1 MNQTVITPHQNCE
14 AFGCPLLGSMSTRVG
29 SGPFFCRHHYG
40 KDPSKNAA
48 ITEKIKR
55 YLELF
60 EYLELAKNG
69 GRPQVEAYDRYVR
82 SINRA
87 DLAPTQVLNRGNQKI
102 DEWLQTGSLYY
113 RVHSTITREIRE
125 S

>member
-48 ITEKIKR
+48 ITERIKR

-69 GRPQVEAYDRYVR
+69 GRPQMEAYDRYVR

-102 DEWLQTGSLYY
+102 DEWLQSGSLYY
-113 RVHSTITREIRE
+113 RVHQTITREIRE